1 MKRIFLYG
9 FTSKFH
15 RLQESVIDQLP
26 SVRRISQLHRLGLAS
41 VMFLAAYLSGCKN
54 QATSTLT
61 DSTVVLNESAIIA
74 EVHSGMADASSMG
87 DSIRIALV
95 YQKSNYPASQLRD
108 VYKNFMQDFFGP
120 GHILN
125 DTAASSRYLRSELAV
140 TKQFDGPD
148 YEPTGFRGNFY
159 RVNIGLIA
167 DGTIP
172 YDTFFDTFVNSV
184 QGITP
189 PDSVYWMNVWDSIDT
204 QIGNMDWKFENEK
217 ADREALEEQ
226 FGKGDFIVHHS
237 KAYNDAVNFH
247 YRIIARDNFEKRI
260 LPLLKNRHTP

>member
-1 MKRIFLYG
+1 MKKIFLYS

-15 RLQESVIDQLP
+15 RLQQSVIDRLV
-26 SVRRISQLHRLGLAS
+26 SVRLITPLNRLGVAS
-41 VMFLAAYLSGCKN
+41 IVFLAAHLSGCRH
-54 QATSTLT
+54 QATSTPIDSADVLSQSLT
-61 DSTVVLNESAIIA
+61 EVYDMSGAST
-74 EVHSGMADASSMG
+74 MG
-87 DSIRIALV
+87 DSIRIALD
-95 YQKSNYPASQLRD
+95 YQKANYPASQLRD

-125 DTAASSRYLRSELAV
+125 DTAASSKYLRSELAE

-167 DGTIP
+167 DGTIS

-189 PDSVYWMNVWDSIDT
+189 PDSAYWMNVWDSVDT
-204 QIGNMDWKFENEK
+204 QIGNMGWKFENEE
-217 ADREALEEQ
+217 ADRAALKEQ
-226 FGKGDFIVHHS
+226 FSKGNFIVHHS

-247 YRIIARDNFEKRI
+247 YRIISRDNFEKI
-260 LPLLKNRHTP
+260 IFPLLQNRQTP